1 MPRPIAYQ
9 PGRSWLHRL
18 HPLVKGA
25 WLLGLSGLVFA
36 TRALPVVL
44 ATLLFSVG
52 ALALS
57 GLSLRDRR
65 GIRVLLITGVSLG
78 IMQILLHSGRDGV
91 VWREIGPLTVTVPGL
106 TNALYISARFLSIV
120 LLSYGFVLSTD
131 PNDLAYA
138 LMRVGLPYRYGFTL
152 VTALRLVPIFE
163 QEAEIIYY
171 AQLARGIGHDA
182 PKRRRLALLLTH
194 AQNLLFPVL
203 SSALGKVDTLAVSM
217 EGRGFGRYPERTF
230 LRTVPFT
237 RRDQVAL
244 ILLSLIIILTYISR
258 YLVAT

>member
-25 WLLGLSGLVFA
+25 WLLGLSGLVFT
-36 TRALPVVL
+36 TRALPIVL

-57 GLSLRDRR
+57 GLSLRERR
-65 GIRVLLITGVSLG
+65 GIRVLIITSVSLG
-78 IMQILLHSGRDGV
+78 IMQILLHRDGPA
-91 VWREIGPLTVTVPGL
+91 WLTLGPLTLTTSGL
-106 TNALYISARFLSIV
+106 THAIYIAARFLSIV
-120 LLSYGFVLSTD
+120 LLSYGFVLSTN
-131 PNDLAYA
+131 PNDLAYS
-138 LMRVGLPYRYGFTL
+138 LMRAGLPYRYGFAL
-152 VTALRLVPIFE
+152 VTALRLVPLFE
-163 QEAEIIYY
+163 QEAETIYY

-182 PKRRRLALLLTH
+182 PKRRRLALLLTR
-194 AQNLLFPVL
+194 AQKLLFPVL

-244 ILLSLIIILTYISR
+244 ILLSLIIILSYIIH
-258 YLVAT
+258 YLVIT